1 MPTPRSTGRPAAL
14 ALATAVASSLLLGA
28 CAATTSPVA
37 DARRDAPMTADQFAS
52 LKTALNQS
60 PQVRG
65 KLGRDCADR
74 LRANPL
80 DTREN
85 MAALLDV
92 DTDKVEAAF
101 CDRMLDSVAR
111 GDIGYEDWAAMER
124 RDTRPDVMRRLFRA
138 LRREP
143 GERMI

>member
-1 MPTPRSTGRPAAL
+1 MPTPRSTGRPTAPTLAAAMAS
-14 ALATAVASSLLLGA
+14 ALILGA
-28 CAATTSPVA
+28 CATTSTSPVA
-37 DARRDAPMTADQFAS
+37 RREAPMTADQFAS
-52 LKTALNQS
+52 LRTALNQS

-65 KLGRDCADR
+65 KLGRDCAER

-80 DTREN
+80 ETREN